1 MRISIDSHHFDTDKA
16 KAHWRLSWYDSN
28 SNHHAGYV
36 YLSSSSVFYVYTP
49 SQWANQH
56 GWAIMSAS
64 EILSAYNEY
73 LDDDEKQ
80 EIAEAGGVEWT

>member
-1 MRISIDSHHFDTDKA
+1 MKISIGSSHFDTEKA
-16 KAHWRLSWYDSN
+16 KAHWDLDWFDDR
-28 SNHHAGYV
+28 SNHHTGSV
-36 YLSSSSVFYVYTP
+36 HLSSSGVFYVYTP

-64 EILSAYNEY
+64 EILSEY
-73 LDDDEKQ
+73 DRYLEDGEKE